1 MTKTINIS
9 ETRHHGERWSL
20 YLLLIAAIAVA
31 LLLIV
36 SVFGLIWAIA
46 FIVIEMFLH
55 HLMMAFFRAN
65 SLQVTEEQFPFLY
78 QMAREYSEKLGL
90 KNVPDIYIIQQTM
103 LNAFATK
110 VARRNVVVIY
120 SHTVETMLE
129 KQRTDALGMVLAHE
143 LGHLAA
149 NHLRWG
155 PIVSVAGFLNP
166 PLYLYWSRC
175 CEYTADRLS
184 YLCVGNTEGALEGLI
199 KLTVGKKM
207 SQSVNMEA
215 LYRQYHDVRKALLPR
230 IVEFWSTHPH
240 LLSRIY
246 HLQTFAEKTPFA
258 APALNE
264 ASEGA
269 PI

>member
-1 MTKTINIS
+1 MTNTIDIA
-9 ETRHHGERWSL
+9 EARHDGEVWSL
-20 YLLLIAAIAVA
+20 YLLLAGAALVA
-31 LLLIV
+31 LLIVV

-46 FIVIEMFLH
+46 FVAIEMFLH
-55 HLMMAFFRAN
+55 YLMMAFFRAN

-90 KNVPDIYIIQQTM
+90 KKVPDIYIIQQTT

-129 KQRTDALGMVLAHE
+129 KERADALGMVLAHE

-149 NHLRWG
+149 NHLRWA
-155 PIVSVAGFLNP
+155 PIVSIAGFLNP

-184 YLCVGNTEGALEGLI
+184 YLCVGNTAGALEGLI

-215 LYRQYHDVRKALLPR
+215 VFRQYREVRRDILAR

-246 HLQTFAEKTPFA
+246 HLQTFAEKNQNPSTVA
-258 APALNE
+258 MSKEGVAL
-264 ASEGA
+264 
-269 PI
+269 